1 MMSPHTFR
9 PGVLSTA
16 DAEALNRLL
25 RAGRGLTDIQV
36 RPPLSIIRGAFDSQ
50 PIIFLVP
57 EVTPESGSGSGDT
70 SGSGSGTTRPTL
82 TVVTDIC
89 LSPGGDG
96 GFIRKAIID
105 PVTGEILDEFCEPI
119 PACGSGEDGGLCDDL
134 PPPSGSGSGSGSGEG
149 PTVQTPCCPGV
160 DVPET
165 LTMTVTGS
173 CSGSYTLTYA
183 GLFTWVFNG
192 AFGTCPAGANFE
204 FYCNE
209 LSGDTWEIATFD
221 RAYVFSPDSVS
232 CDPFEVVFSMPALNN
247 GIDDCGCTGTLT
259 ITITA

>member
-105 PVTGEILDEFCEPI
+105 PVTGEILDEFCESI

-134 PPPSGSGSGSGSGEG
+134 PPPSGSGSGSGE
-149 PTVQTPCCPGV
+149 PGV
-160 DVPET
+160 IISGCAHEFPARIFGTWGVNPPPVDCH
-165 LTMTVTGS
+165 TGS
-173 CSGSYTLTYA
+173 FPLDWNGTAWVGT
-183 GLFTWVFNG
+183 FT
-192 AFGTCPAGANFE
+192 
-204 FYCNE
+204 
-209 LSGDTWEIATFD
+209 
-221 RAYVFSPDSVS
+221 
-232 CDPFEVVFSMPALNN
+232 
-247 GIDDCGCTGTLT
+247 GCTGVLTATLT
-259 ITITA
+259 PAAFSGGTAIWTLGMVRTGYTYTAPPAGVNCGILSTSVGSIFVSGADSGNVSITFTE